1 HGSAYAF
8 GRNGDWDAR
17 NLFNQGP
24 DKNGNCVP
32 NPAVPAVC
40 DKLPTELEQFGGVVG
55 GPIKKDKLFFFG
67 GYEGMRSN
75 IGNAFILSIP
85 ATGPLS
91 DPRNSMVDAIKALQ
105 RAGVTPSPV
114 SLKLAGCTSGAS
126 VACTGG
132 LFQGAPAQTNNF
144 AATFPNTNV
153 SDNWIGKMDYRI
165 NDKHRLTG
173 LFWFGNY
180 SADGMDHPITNQIFK
195 STIQLRTWTTVENWT
210 WTPNSTLVNEARFGL
225 NHAGQS

>member
-1 HGSAYAF
+1 M
-8 GRNGDWDAR
+8 
-17 NLFNQGP
+17 
-24 DKNGNCVP
+24 
-32 NPAVPAVC
+32 
-40 DKLPTELEQFGGVVG
+40 VG

-105 RAGVTPSPV
+105 KAGVTPSPV
-114 SLKLAGCTSGAS
+114 SLKLAGCTAGAT

-132 LFQGAPAQTNNF
+132 YWQGAAANKTTF

-153 SDNWIGKMDYRI
+153 SDNVIG
-165 NDKHRLTG
+165 
-173 LFWFGNY
+173 
-180 SADGMDHPITNQIFK
+180 
-195 STIQLRTWTTVENWT
+195 
-210 WTPNSTLVNEARFGL
+210 
-225 NHAGQS
+225 